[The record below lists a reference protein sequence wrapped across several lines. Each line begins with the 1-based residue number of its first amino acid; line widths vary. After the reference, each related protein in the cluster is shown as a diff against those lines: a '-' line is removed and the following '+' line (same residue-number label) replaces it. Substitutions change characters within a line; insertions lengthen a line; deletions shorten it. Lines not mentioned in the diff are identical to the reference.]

1 MGHLCESDRQ
11 LFTVDNI
18 KAVPKSYE
26 TKVVILE
33 VRTRFGSLAQRIY
46 ELWPKEPNTKN
57 L

>member
-11 LFTVDNI
+11 LITVDNI